1 MIGAAVLCGF
11 LLDLLLGDPEWMPHP
26 VVLMGKAIT
35 ALEKRL
41 RKAFPATPEGER
53 AAGAVLAALL
63 PLGTL
68 LLSGGLC
75 WLCWLIH
82 PLLGFALQSFWCWQA
97 LAMP

>member
-26 VVLMGKAIT
+26 VVFMGKAIT

-53 AAGAVLAALL
+53 AAGAVLAAVF
-63 PLGTL
+63 
-68 LLSGGLC
+68 SGKAAENIPAAGRGL
-75 WLCWLIH
+75 
-82 PLLGFALQSFWCWQA
+82 
-97 LAMP
+97 

>member
-26 VVLMGKAIT
+26 VVFMGKAIA

-53 AAGAVLAALL
+53 AAGAVA
-63 PLGTL
+63 
-68 LLSGGLC
+68 C
-75 WLCWLIH
+75 LIEK
-82 PLLGFALQSFWCWQA
+82 GVDQA
-97 LAMP
+97 MSRYNG